1 MNIYEF
7 KAKNNK
13 GTVVSLSDY
22 KDKVILIVNTASK
35 CGFTP
40 QYAELEELYKKYS
53 ENFAVLAFPCNQ
65 FGSQEPGEAT
75 EIKQFCDLQFNIS
88 FDLFDKVDVNG
99 KDTHELYKFLKK
111 EQKGLLG
118 SEKIKWNFTK
128 FLIDKSGNVVK
139 RYAPQTK
146 PLSIEKDIKNLI

>member
-1 MNIYEF
+1 MSIYQF

-13 GTVVSLSDY
+13 GEVVSLENY
-22 KDKVILIVNTASK
+22 KGKVILIVNTASK

-40 QYAELEELYKKYS
+40 QYAELEQLYKKHS
-53 ENFAVLAFPCNQ
+53 ESLAVLAFPCNQ
-65 FGSQEPGEAT
+65 FGSQEPGQAE
-75 EIKQFCDLQFNIS
+75 EIKEFCDLQFNIS
-88 FDLFDKVDVNG
+88 FDLFDKVEVNG
-99 KDTHELYKFLKK
+99 KDTHELYQYLKK

-128 FLIDKSGNVVK
+128 FLVDTKGNVVN

-146 PLSIEKDIKNLI
+146 PLSIEEDIKALL